1 MMIRDVNSVFLD
13 TNVLVYAN
21 VMESPLHQL
30 LIKNEIDRV
39 PEDILPEILD
49 FIQFLELKKEKTI
62 LAKAYQ
68 SLSERSFDKIW
79 DNDEDAVYDKL

>member
-1 MMIRDVNSVFLD
+1 MSVR
-13 TNVLVYAN
+13 
-21 VMESPLHQL
+21 E

-39 PEDILPEILD
+39 SEDILPEILD

-62 LAKAYQ
+62 LAKTCQ

>member
-1 MMIRDVNSVFLD
+1 MAQTISVR
-13 TNVLVYAN
+13 
-21 VMESPLHQL
+21 E

-39 PEDILPEILD
+39 SEDILPEILD

-62 LAKAYQ
+62 LAKACQ
-68 SLSERSFDKIW
+68 SLSERSFEKIW

>member
-1 MMIRDVNSVFLD
+1 MSVR
-13 TNVLVYAN
+13 
-21 VMESPLHQL
+21 E
-30 LIKNEIDRV
+30 LIKNEIDRI

-62 LAKAYQ
+62 LAIACQ
-68 SLSERSFDKIW
+68 SLSKKSFEKIW